1 LLQTQRILLLGVED
15 ATAASLLQAISPLKR
30 RVQIVRERS
39 IDKCL
44 AAIERLR
51 PHILCVPP
59 DEAFLAS
66 LRQAFASRGLQLP
79 FVVVSGCGG
88 PREWRTALEG
98 GAADYFAAPFEMSR
112 VDQILAGAA
121 SNPMGSFLALK
132 AS

>member
-15 ATAASLLQAISPLKR
+15 ATAAGLLRAISPLKR
-30 RVQIVRERS
+30 RVQVVPERS

-79 FVVVSGCGG
+79 FVVVSGSGG
-88 PREWRTALEG
+88 PKEWRTALEG
-98 GAADYFAAPFEMSR
+98 GAADYFAAPFEMSK

-121 SNPMGSFLALK
+121 SNPMSSFLALQ

>member
-1 LLQTQRILLLGVED
+1 MLQSQRILLLGVED

-30 RVQIVRERS
+30 RVQVVRERS

-59 DEAFLAS
+59 DESFMTS
-66 LRQAFASRGLQLP
+66 LRQAFTSRGLQLP
-79 FVVVSGCGG
+79 FVVVSGNGG

-98 GAADYFAAPFEMSR
+98 GAADYFSAPFEMSR

-121 SNPMGSFLALK
+121 SNPMGSFLALQP
-132 AS
+132 S

>member
-51 PHILCVPP
+51 PHVLCVPP
-59 DEAFLAS
+59 DEGFLAS
-66 LRQAFASRGLQLP
+66 LRQALASRGLHLP
-79 FVVVSGCGG
+79 FVVVSGNGG

-121 SNPMGSFLALK
+121 SNPMSSFLALK

>member
-1 LLQTQRILLLGVED
+1 MLQTQRILLLGVED

-30 RVQIVRERS
+30 RVQVVRERS

-44 AAIERLR
+44 AAIECLR
-51 PHILCVPP
+51 PHLLCVPP
-59 DEAFLAS
+59 DEGFLAS

-79 FVVVSGCGG
+79 FVVVSGRSG

-132 AS
+132 AG